1 MAKRKA
7 KKQTP
12 YQHEVELLKS
22 RIKSAEKKGYS
33 FDDFK
38 IPRSTKQVHQIRRKV
53 LYEMASSYNP
63 PEQSKQEEA
72 PHDENLILDNLYILL
87 AKLEN
92 SDTSYAYGSKGYY
105 NRPKEMQAE
114 AESARTSLLELL
126 QDEVNETSPLT
137 VAKRIESVANSGELD
152 SLVEQVLHAPYR
164 EEIRS
169 AYQRLANIIKGS
181 MLSATETKYW
191 GDRDSETEEMN
202 E

>member
-12 YQHEVELLKS
+12 YQHEVELLKR

-33 FDDFK
+33 FDNFK
-38 IPRSTKQVHQIRRKV
+38 IPRSIKKVHENRGNL
-53 LYEMASSYNP
+53 LYEMASSYNEPEP
-63 PEQSKQEEA
+63 PKQEEA
-72 PHDENLILDNLYILL
+72 PHDEDIILDNLYLLL

-92 SDTSYAYGSKGYY
+92 SDTSYAYGAKGYY
-105 NRPKEMQAE
+105 RRSKELQAE

-126 QDEVNETSPLT
+126 QDEVNEYGPFA
-137 VAKRIESVANSGELD
+137 VAKRIELSATSGDLD
-152 SLVEQVLHAPYR
+152 ALVEQVLHAPYI

-181 MLSATETKYW
+181 MLSVTETKYW